1 MIDLNYKAKSAK
13 EEEEEDVPD
22 GVIILILLP
31 FVFLFWTLIELG
43 L

>member
-1 MIDLNYKAKSAK
+1 MIDLNYKAKSTKK
-13 EEEEEDVPD
+13 EEDLPD